1 MCQQGYGSSV
11 LSLSKSIKCKM
22 KPKSE
27 LMQYSVQSLKKSDHL
42 RAVVKFFLLFF
53 YFAEKIKIKKNAEG
67 LSSFQ
72 SLVGTHK
79 SDASH
84 HKLKP
89 EYVLAR
95 DI

>member
-53 YFAEKIKIKKNAEG
+53 YFAEKIKIKKKCRRAVLIPE
-67 LSSFQ
+67 LSRNTQ
-72 SLVGTHK
+72 K
-79 SDASH
+79 
-84 HKLKP
+84 
-89 EYVLAR
+89 
-95 DI
+95 